1 MSAPSV
7 QTVLTKLIA
16 LTNERDVAAL
26 ELSLAQALADLI
38 SPISIHGKNAVL
50 IYRVVDADAKAFS
63 VLSTSRQEQRDGELS
78 PALRDAL
85 ASCFE
90 TGNHISHTEVD
101 LHATLYPLRNSKE
114 QTMAII
120 GLEMPVCDPQLHETI
135 MMLLQIYENFTGLIS
150 DNEHDT
156 LTGLLNRKTFELKI
170 NKVLAR
176 MQKSSMRK
184 DDQHRQYCFLAIFD
198 IDHFKRVNDD
208 FGHLIGDEVLLLF
221 SQLMTQCFRDED
233 MLFRF
238 GGEEFVGVFE
248 CAGPNDIE
256 SVLNRFREKVG
267 NFNFPQVGKVTVSS
281 GYTEVHADDA
291 PTQLIDRADLALYYA
306 KNNGRNRSCFY
317 EQLIESGALQDNKK
331 EGDIE
336 LF

>member
-1 MSAPSV
+1 M
-7 QTVLTKLIA
+7 LTKLVA
-16 LTNERDVAAL
+16 LTNERDVTAL

-50 IYRVVDADAKAFS
+50 IYRLTDLASKTFS
-63 VLSTSRQEQRDGELS
+63 VVSTSKQQRDDELS
-78 PALRDAL
+78 LALRDAL
-85 ASCFE
+85 ASCFK
-90 TGNHISHTEVD
+90 TGKHLSHDEAD

-120 GLEMPVCDPQLHETI
+120 GLEMSVCDPHLHETI

-156 LTGLLNRKTFELKI
+156 LTGLLNRKTFEHKT

-176 MQKSSMRK
+176 MHKNSLRK
-184 DDQHRQYCFLAIFD
+184 DDHAQHYYFLAIFD
-198 IDHFKRVNDD
+198 IDHFKRVNDE
-208 FGHLIGDEVLLLF
+208 FGHLMGDEVLLLF

-238 GGEEFVGVFE
+238 GGEEFVGIFE
-248 CAGPNDIE
+248 CAAAHDIE
-256 SVLNRFREKVG
+256 TVLNRFREKVG
-267 NFNFPQVGKVTVSS
+267 NFIFPQVGKVTVSS
-281 GYTEVHADDA
+281 GYTEVHGDNTPA
-291 PTQLIDRADLALYYA
+291 QLIDRADLALYYA
-306 KNNGRNRSCFY
+306 KNNGRDRSCFY
-317 EQLIESGALQDNKK
+317 EQLIASGDLQDNKK